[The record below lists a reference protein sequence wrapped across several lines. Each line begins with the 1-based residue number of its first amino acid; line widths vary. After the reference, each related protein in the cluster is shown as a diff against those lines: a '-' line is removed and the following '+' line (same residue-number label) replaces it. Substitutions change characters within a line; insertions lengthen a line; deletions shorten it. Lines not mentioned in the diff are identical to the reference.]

1 MTFLKQLGIDIVTAI
16 GKIAPFLPILKM
28 VTPSAAPVID
38 KIDSELTQFA
48 GIVANV
54 EAISTA
60 LSTPN
65 PGAVK
70 LQQAIPAVGQVVAQS
85 ALLVGKTIAN
95 QALYNQALQEYAQA
109 TVDLMNSLQA
119 QPAAAAVAPA
129 A

>member
-1 MTFLKQLGIDIVTAI
+1 MSFLKQLGQDIVNAI

-28 VTPSAAPVID
+28 VAPSAAPAID

-65 PGAVK
+65 PGTVK
-70 LQQAIPAVGQVVAQS
+70 LQQAIPAVGQVIAQS
-85 ALLVGKTIAN
+85 ALMVGKSIAN
-95 QALYNQALQEYAQA
+95 QALYDQALQEYAQA
-109 TVDLMNSLQA
+109 TVDLLNSLKA
-119 QPAAAAVAPA
+119 QPAAVTLAPA